1 MRATVPICLL
11 FCDRQFIIYRDGLCL
26 MVTVVESPSL
36 NIFLSI
42 FMQVTVKKWLRQIY
56 LTDNGERD
64 IMSMGRASMVS
75 SGKRINPHTHV
86 PPLLILFTI
95 HHWNCFGHTN
105 IWFLFLF
112 RLLFWQCRVALFF
125 KIFLTFKLQI
135 LTANTTTTLTNT
147 FSAGNSKLMLGLT
160 IRDTPGKIAVW
171 FSKLA
176 IHQIDSA
183 LNVGYFVAIHA
194 SSSCCL

>member
-26 MVTVVESPSL
+26 MVTVVESPSQREAI
-36 NIFLSI
+36 IFLSI

-64 IMSMGRASMVS
+64 IMSIGRASMVS
-75 SGKRINPHTHV
+75 SGKRINPQTHV

-95 HHWNCFGHTN
+95 HHWNCFGPTN

-125 KIFLTFKLQI
+125 EIFLTFKLLI

-147 FSAGNSKLMLGLT
+147 FSAGNHGVVQILGARNWIL
-160 IRDTPGKIAVW
+160 VW
-171 FSKLA
+171 VMKQP
-176 IHQIDSA
+176 H
-183 LNVGYFVAIHA
+183 GYVV
-194 SSSCCL
+194 SSWCVYGGGVRMER